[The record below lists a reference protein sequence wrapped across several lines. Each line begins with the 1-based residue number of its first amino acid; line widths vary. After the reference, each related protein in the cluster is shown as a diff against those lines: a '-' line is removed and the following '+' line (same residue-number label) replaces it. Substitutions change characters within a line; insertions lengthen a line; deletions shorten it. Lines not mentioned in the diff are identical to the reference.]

1 MFSKYLK
8 SLSILKK
15 FLFINFIIFTIISLF
30 TFIYLNNV
38 QPNLIKKKSVKH
50 LNVIDNTINTLVR
63 LDVKFDV
70 EDIRKFLFSTRFIF
84 QNLDRVIFFDNDFS
98 LIGDTDTLD
107 LDPRSF
113 STRLD
118 EIEFESLNDNENDKN
133 DKNDKNENLDLSENK
148 DFSFEKILKK
158 YLNSDNFG
166 SSYTFIQEDL
176 NQFKLITIKNV
187 IKDDLNIGYIAITE
201 NANDIKIATDE
212 RKAFVLR
219 TAIAVGFVILIF
231 SFVLSRYFIR
241 PIQNLVSYTKVIKD
255 KSQTETNIENL
266 KSRNDEL
273 GLLAKSLDDM
283 TIELQKRVAHA
294 ENFSTD
300 LVHEIRNPLASL
312 KSASEI
318 LQDTNNSEQ
327 RLKLLNILSHDV
339 LRIERLITDYSQM
352 LKDEVALSKEKM
364 KKINIEPIIQSVVE
378 DYNNIQKVKKNIKI
392 NYENNGNEK
401 YVINGIENRIEQ
413 IIANLL
419 DNSISFCK
427 EGENIFVNISN
438 TVDKKILVKIV
449 DDGQGFKEKD
459 TSKIFK
465 RFYSNRPDKFG
476 EHSGLGLNIVKNLVD
491 LHDGKIVAS
500 NRLDRD
506 GAIVEIRFPSV

>member
-8 SLSILKK
+8 NLSILKK
-15 FLFINFIIFTIISLF
+15 FLFINFIFFTIIGSF
-30 TFIYLNNV
+30 TIIYLNNV
-38 QPNLIKKKSVKH
+38 QPNLIKKKSINH
-50 LNVIDNTINTLVR
+50 TNIIDNTIDNLLR
-63 LDVKFDV
+63 LDVKFV
-70 EDIRKFLFSTRFIF
+70 AKDIRKFLFSTRFIF
-84 QNLDRVIFFDNDFS
+84 QNLDRVIFFDNNLN

-113 STRLD
+113 STRLN
-118 EIEFESLNDNENDKN
+118 EIEFESLTEKKIDQTPENKDIDK
-133 DKNDKNENLDLSENK
+133 SENK
-148 DFSFEKILKK
+148 TFSFAKILKAYSK
-158 YLNSDNFG
+158 SIEYG
-166 SSYTFIQEDL
+166 KPYTLIQENL

-187 IKDDLNIGYIAITE
+187 NEGELNIGYLAIIE

-212 RKAFVLR
+212 RKAFVIR

-231 SFVLSRYFIR
+231 SFVLSRYFIK
-241 PIQNLVSYTKVIKD
+241 PIQNLVSYTKVIKE
-255 KSQTETNIENL
+255 KSQSKTNIESL
-266 KSRNDEL
+266 KNRNDEL
-273 GLLAKSLDDM
+273 GLLSNSLDDM
-283 TIELQKRVAHA
+283 TNELQKRVAHA

-318 LQDTNNSEQ
+318 LQDTNNFDQ

-339 LRIERLITDYSQM
+339 QRIERLITDYSQM

-364 KKINIEPIIQSVVE
+364 KKINIEPIIQSVVD
-378 DYNNIQKVKKNIKI
+378 DYNNIYKVKKDIKI
-392 NYENNGNEK
+392 NYENDGKNE
-401 YVINGIENRIEQ
+401 YLINGIENRIEQ

-419 DNSISFCK
+419 DNSISFSK
-427 EGENIFVNISN
+427 NSRNIFVNVSN
-438 TVDKKILVKIV
+438 TADKKIMVKII
-449 DDGQGFKEKD
+449 DEGEGFKEKD

-491 LHDGKIVAS
+491 LHDGEIAAS
-500 NRLDRD
+500 NRLDNE
-506 GAIVEIRFPSV
+506 GAVIDIKFPSA